1 MKSLGLLGLVFDTGL
16 IVTQLMGHLGCLAS
30 HWSVPVIS
38 MPFLYMGFWVWV
50 WLVVQ
55 KACISAHQQRLRR
68 CICHAHQRLIQRHI
82 QHHAHCQYCCSKRCM
97 SFCTFS
103 CMHFYMQRQP
113 DNERC
118 LALFNGPLLCHDDL
132 PTATPVP
139 RQFLAKI
146 WQASNSQFLIQL
158 QPWFSYQWKMTIV

>member
-1 MKSLGLLGLVFDTGL
+1 MGGSNVFL
-16 IVTQLMGHLGCLAS
+16 FRKWRFQ
-30 HWSVPVIS
+30 W
-38 MPFLYMGFWVWV
+38 W
-50 WLVVQ
+50 

-146 WQASNSQFLIQL
+146 WPQTANSWFSFNHDFLINEKWQECNRSTFWPLMQICQCGQL
-158 QPWFSYQWKMTIV
+158 LNQYWTDNSHYILL